1 MARTT
6 KHPPFAPIASQRV
19 VFLAYPDHQPLDLV
33 GPLQVFAFANREG
46 ATPGY
51 EIVIAAMQRGRV
63 EASAGPSLIV
73 DHGLEALDG
82 ADTLVVPG
90 GPGVEAATRET
101 HLVQALRRAAGSI
114 RRVCTVCTGVFLL
127 AETGLLTGKKATTH
141 WGSCV
146 DLAAKYPDIDVLNDP
161 IFVRDGAIWTSAGVT
176 AGIDM
181 ALALVEEDYGQ
192 ALAARIARNLVVY
205 LRRPAGQAQFSEPLS
220 LQQRSNPGDY
230 GSLIELVE
238 SSLNRSWTIDELAKK
253 SGQSPRTFQRR
264 FTETVG
270 QSPAAAIELLRVSR
284 ARLMLE
290 TTNTPPA
297 VVSSRCGFGSQEQM
311 RRAFHRQLGVTPGW
325 IREHFGKSG

>member
-230 GSLIELVE
+230 GRLIELGGVV
-238 SSLNRSWTIDELAKK
+238 AKPIMDYRRTRK
-253 SGQSPRTFQRR
+253 EVGAVPRTFQRR

-290 TTNTPPA
+290 TTSAPPA
-297 VVSSRCGFGSQEQM
+297 VVASRCGFGSQEQM

>member
-6 KHPPFAPIASQRV
+6 KHPPFAPIVSRRV
-19 VFLAYPDHQPLDLV
+19 VFLAYADHQPLDLV
-33 GPLQVFAFANREG
+33 GPLQVFALANREG
-46 ATPGY
+46 ATLGY

-63 EASAGPSLIV
+63 EASAGPSLVV

-82 ADTLVVPG
+82 ADTLVIPG
-90 GPGVEAATRET
+90 GPGVEAATRENR
-101 HLVQALRRAAGSI
+101 LVQAIRRAAGSI
-114 RRVCTVCTGVFLL
+114 RRVCTVCTGAFLL
-127 AETGLLTGKKATTH
+127 AETGMLAGKKATTH
-141 WGSCV
+141 RRSCV
-146 DLAAKYPDIDVLNDP
+146 DLATRYPDIKVLNDP

-205 LRRPAGQAQFSEPLS
+205 LRRPGGQAQFSEPLA
-220 LQQRSNPGDY
+220 LQQQSSSGGY
-230 GSLIELVE
+230 GRLMELVG
-238 SSLNRSWTIDELAKK
+238 SSLNRPWTIDELAKT

-270 QSPAAAIELLRVSR
+270 HSPAAAVELLRVSR

-290 TTNTPPA
+290 TTSAPPA
-297 VVSSRCGFGSQEQM
+297 VVASRCGFGSQEQM

-325 IREHFGKSG
+325 IREHFGKAG

>member
-1 MARTT
+1 MAPTL
-6 KHPPFAPIASQRV
+6 SSYRV
-19 VFLAYPDHQPLDLV
+19 DPEL
-33 GPLQVFAFANREG
+33 RRR
-46 ATPGY
+46 
-51 EIVIAAMQRGRV
+51 RGRLTLCKRFAALPDQSV
-63 EASAGPSLIV
+63 GSARYAQV
-73 DHGLEALDG
+73 HFYWQK
-82 ADTLVVPG
+82 
-90 GPGVEAATRET
+90 
-101 HLVQALRRAAGSI
+101 QACS
-114 RRVCTVCTGVFLL
+114 
-127 AETGLLTGKKATTH
+127 TGKKATTH

-161 IFVRDGAIWTSAGVT
+161 IFVHDGAIWTSAGVT

-230 GSLIELVE
+230 GGLIDLVE

-253 SGQSPRTFQRR
+253 SGQSSRTFQRR

-290 TTNTPPA
+290 TTSAPPA
-297 VVSSRCGFGSQEQM
+297 VVASRCGFGSQEQM